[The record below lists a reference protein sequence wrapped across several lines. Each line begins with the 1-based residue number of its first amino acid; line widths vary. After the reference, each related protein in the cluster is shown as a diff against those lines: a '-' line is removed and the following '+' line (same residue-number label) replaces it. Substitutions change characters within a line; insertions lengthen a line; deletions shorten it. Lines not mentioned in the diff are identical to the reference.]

1 MAEGGNF
8 LEQIKQKMYYK
19 KYRREKVEI
28 SKENV
33 HNGEDVTLRRWLDS
47 FVHPLPLSKLTATYH
62 SLNNNVI
69 FIMYPHPSVEARC
82 LCSRDIL
89 IALSIKPNL
98 YRRDE
103 TVRSNVKY

>member
-1 MAEGGNF
+1 MLEEGNF
-8 LEQIKQKMYYK
+8 LGQIEQKMYYK
-19 KYRREKVEI
+19 NIEEGKKVEI

-69 FIMYPHPSVEARC
+69 FIMYPHPSVKARC
-82 LCSRDIL
+82 FCFRDIF
-89 IALSIKPNL
+89 
-98 YRRDE
+98 
-103 TVRSNVKY
+103 